1 MAKIMQSLVGLQVIY
16 KNSCPEIGCNN
27 DVSMHNLLMGKG
39 CELHQSIKGRID
51 VSEVFAPWG
60 VKPWGAQR
68 MWIRRFLRGESFAMI
83 APTGSGKTTTAML
96 LALYSNKKYGKK
108 SLILVPTATLAYQI
122 EEKLKSMNIYNSNII
137 GFHTLSN
144 KPTID
149 DLQSADIIVTTS
161 ASLVRNR
168 NLFNN
173 IKVDIIFVDDVDGFL
188 RRSKAID
195 VVFNML
201 DVDSYKIKTAEEI
214 IRLRSKAKGNHYEE
228 ILQLQ
233 KSVRLEGKQIIV
245 SGATQSARRTKR
257 VKLLSEL
264 VGFDIGMKVIGTRNV
279 EDIYVLPEKSMYDT
293 LLALIKTLGKGA
305 LVFVHG
311 SENVI
316 KISEFLN
323 DNGIKSAPY
332 VKASKKLFRMFENG
346 ELDVLTGTA
355 TLRSSLVRGIDLPEA
370 VRYVIFFGVPKYTI
384 KVSLEE
390 FTPARM
396 LVVLGTIAKYL
407 ENSDKVRCGQ
417 IMDRLRKI
425 INISR
430 TELERMKKEDV
441 EKEKG
446 SFLSYA
452 KNVMME
458 ALKFYNE
465 VTANPEIRQKA
476 GIVNNQLVFPD
487 PLTYIQASG
496 RSSRLTIKG
505 MTKGL
510 SILIV
515 DEKRSFELLQE
526 QLDVLDIHFKSI
538 NEIDLQQIVKEID
551 ETRML
556 KTGAKIEMESVLLV
570 VESPTK
576 SKTISHFFGR
586 PMKRTVHSLIT
597 YEVMTPD
604 RLIIV
609 TATRGH
615 FFDLDIEEKNFGAI
629 YNNGNLTVYFK
640 QTKEGVVEA
649 LRKLAQ
655 DVDKVLVAT
664 DPDAEGEK
672 IAWDIR
678 SMIAPYN
685 NNIKRIKYHEI
696 TRRAIEEALNNPED
710 FDVNLL
716 QAQILRR
723 IEDAWIGL
731 PLSLIVQREFKKRWL
746 SAGRVQTPVLGWVVE
761 RTEHNKKHKVELLTL
776 KLENG
781 LILPSIRMPKGSTKK
796 LKENGKIKVVSIK
809 IDDKEINPP
818 PPYTTDSMLTDAT
831 RELKITSEETM
842 KLAQDL
848 FEVGFITYHR
858 TDATTVSAVGMNIA
872 KQYLT
877 KINKADFYVG
887 RPWSSEG
894 AHECIRPTRPLSADE
909 LELMVKS
916 KLIPVQIPI
925 GKRHIELYNLIF
937 RRFVAS
943 QMSSAIV
950 RYVILT
956 VEILD
961 IKYEFK
967 FAVNIV
973 KHGFDLITPI
983 RLSDIRFE
991 QFKEGTEYLIVDI
1004 RKRIVGEKSLFN
1016 EADLI
1021 RLMKEKRI
1029 GRPSTYA
1036 ITIEKLKERGYVY
1049 KVKTGQLIS
1058 LKLGEQVFKF
1068 LIEKFRGL
1076 VDEDRTRKVLE
1087 AMDMVENGT
1096 LPFLDVVSSFYQEV
1110 QVIVEKEDLSRREK
1124 IEILR

>member
-1 MAKIMQSLVGLQVIY
+1 MQSLTGLQVIY
-16 KNSCPEIGCNN
+16 RNSCPAPGCNR
-27 DVSMHNLLMGKG
+27 DVSLHSLLMGRG
-39 CELHQSIKGRID
+39 CDLHQFIESRID
-51 VSEVFAPWG
+51 VNEVFSPWN

-96 LALYSNKKYGKK
+96 LALYSNMRDGKK

-122 EEKLKSMNIYNSNII
+122 ETKLKSMNIYKSNIV
-137 GFHTLSN
+137 GFHTLTP
-144 KPTID
+144 KPTLD
-149 DLQSADIIVTTS
+149 DLQAADIIVTTS

-201 DVDSYKIKTAEEI
+201 DIGPEQLRTAEEI
-214 IRLRSKAKGNHYEE
+214 IKLRSKVKRNHYEE

-233 KSVRLEGKQIIV
+233 KNVRLEGKQIIV
-245 SGATQSARRTKR
+245 SGATQSVRRTKR

-279 EDIYVLPEKSMYDT
+279 EDVYVIPEKSMEDT
-293 LLALIKTLGKGA
+293 LLTLIKRLGKGA
-305 LVFVHG
+305 LIFVQG
-311 SENVI
+311 SENAVRL
-316 KISEFLN
+316 SGFLSN
-323 DNGIKSAPY
+323 NNIKSAPY
-332 VKASKKLFRMFENG
+332 IKASKKIFRMFEDG
-346 ELDVLTGTA
+346 ELDVLVGTA
-355 TLRSSLVRGIDLPEA
+355 SLRSSLVRGIDLPEA

-396 LVVLGTIAKYL
+396 LVVLGTLAKYL

-417 IMDRLRKI
+417 IMDKLRKI

-430 TELERMKKEDV
+430 TELERMKKEDY

-446 SFLSYA
+446 SFLNYA

-458 ALKFYNE
+458 ALAFYNE

-476 GIVNNQLVFPD
+476 GIINNQLVFPD

-526 QLDVLDIHFKSI
+526 QLEVLDIHFKSI
-538 NEIDLQQIVKEID
+538 DEIDFMKIIKEID

-556 KTGAKIEMESVLLV
+556 KTGAKIEMESILLV

-586 PMKRTVHSLIT
+586 PMKRTVGSLIT

-604 RLIIV
+604 KLIIV

-615 FFDLDIEEKNFGAI
+615 FFDLDIEERNFGAI
-629 YNNGNLTVYFK
+629 YDNGNLTVYFK
-640 QTKEGVVEA
+640 QIKEGVVDA

-655 DVDKVLVAT
+655 DVDMILVAT

-678 SMIAPYN
+678 SMVTPFN
-685 NNIKRIKYHEI
+685 NNVKRIKYHEI
-696 TRRAIEEALNNPED
+696 TRRAIEDALNNPED

-716 QAQILRR
+716 QSQILRR
-723 IEDAWIGL
+723 VEDAWIGL
-731 PLSLIVQREFKKRWL
+731 PLSQIVQKRFNKRWL
-746 SAGRVQTPVLGWVVE
+746 SAGRVQTPVLGWIVE
-761 RTEHNKKHKVELLTL
+761 RTEDNKKHKVELLTI

-781 LILPSIRMPKGSTKK
+781 FTLPSIRLPRGSAKE
-796 LKENGKIKVVSIK
+796 LKNNGKIKIISIK
-809 IDDKEINPP
+809 TEDKEVNPP
-818 PPYTTDSMLTDAT
+818 PPYTTDSMLSDAT
-831 RELKITSEETM
+831 RELRITSEEIM

-877 KINKADFYVG
+877 KINKTELYMG
-887 RPWSSEG
+887 RPWTSEG

-916 KLIPVQIPI
+916 RLIPVQIPI

-937 RRFVAS
+937 RRFIAS

-950 RYVILT
+950 RYVTLTINILNT
-956 VEILD
+956 VH
-961 IKYEFK
+961 EFK
-967 FAVNIV
+967 FATNVI
-973 KHGFDLITPI
+973 KHGFDLIAPL
-983 RLSDIRFE
+983 RLSSIDLT
-991 QFKEGTEYLIVDI
+991 QFKEGAEYSIVDL
-1004 RKRIVGEKSLFN
+1004 RKRVVGEKSLFN
-1016 EADLI
+1016 ESDLI

-1036 ITIEKLKERGYVY
+1036 ITIKKLRDRGYVY
-1049 KVKTGQLIS
+1049 KIKTGQLIS
-1058 LKLGEQVFKF
+1058 FKLGEQVFKF
-1068 LIEKFRGL
+1068 LIENFRGL

-1087 AMDMVENGT
+1087 AMDMVENGKVS
-1096 LPFLDVVSSFYQEV
+1096 FLDVVSSFYQEI
-1110 QVIVEKEDLSRREK
+1110 QNIIGKENMIRREK
-1124 IEILR
+1124 TEIAY

>member
-1 MAKIMQSLVGLQVIY
+1 MAKIMQSLIGLQVIY
-16 KNSCPEIGCNN
+16 KHSCPEIGCNN
-27 DVSMHNLLMGKG
+27 DVSMHNLLIGRG

-51 VSEVFAPWG
+51 VNEVFSPWG

-122 EEKLKSMNIYNSNII
+122 ETKLKSMNIYNSNII

-144 KPTID
+144 KPTLD

-173 IKVDIIFVDDVDGFL
+173 VKVDIIFVDDVDGFL

-214 IRLRSKAKGNHYEE
+214 IKLRSKAKGNHYEE

-279 EDIYVLPEKSMYDT
+279 EDVYVIPERSMYDT
-293 LLALIKTLGKGA
+293 LLTLVKKLGKGA
-305 LVFVHG
+305 LIFTQG

-323 DNGIKSAPY
+323 NNGIKSAPY

-346 ELDVLTGTA
+346 ELDTLVGTA

-407 ENSDKVRCGQ
+407 ENSDKVKCGQ
-417 IMDRLRKI
+417 IMDKLRKI

-430 TELERMKKEDV
+430 TELDRIKKEE
-441 EKEKG
+441 EKERS
-446 SFLSYA
+446 SFLNYA
-452 KNVMME
+452 KNVMIE

-465 VTANPEIRQKA
+465 VTANPELRQKA

-487 PLTYIQASG
+487 PLTYVQASG

-526 QLDVLDIHFKSI
+526 QLDILDIHFKSI
-538 NEIDLQQIVKEID
+538 DEIDLKQIIKEID

-556 KTGAKIEMESVLLV
+556 KAGAKIEMESILLV

-586 PMKRTVHSLIT
+586 PMKRTVNSLIT

-604 RLIIV
+604 KLIIV

-615 FFDLDIEEKNFGAI
+615 FFDLDIEEKSFGAI
-629 YNNGNLTVYFK
+629 YDNGNLTVYFK
-640 QTKEGVVEA
+640 QTKEGAVEA

-678 SMIAPYN
+678 SMITPYN
-685 NNIKRIKYHEI
+685 SNVKRIKYHEI

-710 FDVNLL
+710 FDINLL

-746 SAGRVQTPVLGWVVE
+746 SAGRVQTPVLGWIVE
-761 RTEHNKKHKVELLTL
+761 RTEDNKKHKVELLTL
-776 KLENG
+776 KLENN
-781 LILPSIRMPKGSTKK
+781 LTLPSIRMPRGSAKK
-796 LKENGKIKVVSIK
+796 LKDKGKIKVVSIK
-809 IDDKEINPP
+809 IEDKEINPP

-831 RELKITSEETM
+831 RELKTTSEEIM

-877 KINKADFYVG
+877 KINKTELYVG
-887 RPWSSEG
+887 RPWTSEG

-925 GKRHIELYNLIF
+925 GKRHIDLYDLIF
-937 RRFVAS
+937 RRFIAS

-950 RYVILT
+950 RYITSVI
-956 VEILD
+956 EILD
-961 IKYEFK
+961 TKHEFK
-967 FAVNIV
+967 FAINVI
-973 KHGFDLITPI
+973 KHGFDLINPI
-983 RLSDIRFE
+983 RLNDANFE
-991 QFKEGTEYLIVDI
+991 QLKENTEYSIIDI
-1004 RKRIVGEKSLFN
+1004 KKRIVGEKSLFN

-1036 ITIEKLKERGYVY
+1036 ITIEKLKERGYIY

-1068 LIEKFRGL
+1068 LIEKFRIL

-1110 QVIVEKEDLSRREK
+1110 QTIVEKEDILRHEK
-1124 IEILR
+1124 IEFAR

>member
-1 MAKIMQSLVGLQVIY
+1 MARIMQSLVGLQVIY

-27 DVSMHNLLMGKG
+27 DVSMYNLLMGRG
-39 CELHQSIKGRID
+39 CMLHQSIKGRID
-51 VSEVFAPWG
+51 VNEVFSPWN
-60 VKPWGAQR
+60 VTPWGAQR

-83 APTGSGKTTTAML
+83 SPTGSGKTTTAML
-96 LALYSNKKYGKK
+96 LALYSNKKYNKK

-122 EEKLKSMNIYNSNII
+122 ETKLKSMNIYNSSIV

-144 KPTID
+144 KPTLD

-173 IKVDIIFVDDVDGFL
+173 VKVDIIFVDDVDGFL
-188 RRSKAID
+188 RKSKAID
-195 VVFNML
+195 VAFNML

-214 IRLRSKAKGNHYEE
+214 IRLRSKAKRNHYEE

-245 SGATQSARRTKR
+245 SGATQSVRRTKR

-279 EDIYVLPEKSMYDT
+279 EDVYVIPEKSMYDT
-293 LLALIKTLGKGA
+293 LLALVKKLGKGA
-305 LVFVHG
+305 LIFAQG

-316 KISEFLN
+316 KISEFLSN
-323 DNGIKSAPY
+323 NGIRSAAY
-332 VKASKKLFRMFENG
+332 VKASKKLFRMFEGG
-346 ELDVLTGTA
+346 ELDTLVGTA

-407 ENSDKVRCGQ
+407 ENSDKIKCGQ
-417 IMDRLRKI
+417 IMDKLRKI

-430 TELERMKKEDV
+430 TELDKIKKEE
-441 EKEKG
+441 EKEKS
-446 SFLSYA
+446 SFLNYA
-452 KNVMME
+452 KNVMTE
-458 ALKFYNE
+458 ALRFYNE
-465 VTANPEIRQKA
+465 VTANPEVRQKA

-487 PLTYIQASG
+487 SLTYVQASG

-510 SILIV
+510 SILII
-515 DEKRSFELLQE
+515 DEKRSFELLRE
-526 QLDVLDIHFKSI
+526 QLDILDIHFKSI
-538 NEIDLQQIVKEID
+538 DETDLQQIIKEID
-551 ETRML
+551 ETRVL
-556 KTGAKIEMESVLLV
+556 KAGARIEMESILLV

-576 SKTISHFFGR
+576 SKTISHFFGK
-586 PMKRTVHSLIT
+586 PMKRTVNSLIT

-604 RLIIV
+604 KLIIV

-615 FFDLDIEEKNFGAI
+615 FFDLNIEEKSFGAI
-629 YNNGNLTVYFK
+629 YDNGNLTVYFK
-640 QTKEGVVEA
+640 QTKEGVSEA

-678 SMIAPYN
+678 SMITPYN
-685 NNIKRIKYHEI
+685 SNVKRIKYHEI

-710 FDVNLL
+710 FDINLL

-746 SAGRVQTPVLGWVVE
+746 SAGRVQTPVLGWIVE
-761 RTEHNKKHKVELLTL
+761 RTEDNKKHKVELLTL
-776 KLENG
+776 KLENN
-781 LILPSIRMPKGSTKK
+781 LTLPSIRMSRGSAKK
-796 LKENGKIKVVSIK
+796 LKDKGKIKVISIK
-809 IDDKEINPP
+809 VEDKEINPP

-831 RELKITSEETM
+831 RELKTTSEEIM
-842 KLAQDL
+842 RLAQDL

-858 TDATTVSAVGMNIA
+858 TEATTVSAVGMNIA

-877 KINKADFYVG
+877 KINKAELYVG

-925 GKRHIELYNLIF
+925 SKRHIDLYNLIF
-937 RRFVAS
+937 RRFIAS
-943 QMSSAIV
+943 QALSALV
-950 RYVILT
+950 RYITLVI
-956 VEILD
+956 EILD
-961 IKYEFK
+961 TMHEFK
-967 FAVNIV
+967 FAINVV
-973 KHGFDLITPI
+973 KHGFDLINPI
-983 RLSDIRFE
+983 RLSDMNFIQLRE
-991 QFKEGTEYLIVDI
+991 NTEYLIVDI
-1004 RKRIVGEKSLFN
+1004 KKRIVGEKSLYN

-1036 ITIEKLKERGYVY
+1036 ITIEKLKERGYIY

-1058 LKLGEQVFKF
+1058 LKLGERVFKF
-1068 LIEKFRGL
+1068 LIEKFRTL

-1096 LPFLDVVSSFYQEV
+1096 LPFLDVVSTFYQEI
-1110 QVIVEKEDLSRREK
+1110 QTIVEKEDILRHEK
-1124 IEILR
+1124 IEFAQ